1 MYALYSKNKP
11 KSDSLL
17 ASHGN
22 AFFRVSGTD
31 SSLPRTAPPMGAGG
45 LPELWGPLPAETAL
59 LGRQFK
65 QIQLG
70 DKMNLASYLLKPIQR
85 MSKYALLLKDL
96 IKTCGEAQEQELA
109 YLRAAEQMVR
119 FQLRHGN
126 DLLAMDAIRD
136 CDVRIGQEGWKRMC
150 AQGCCRRQ
158 LLLPGFCFHKPRA
171 RPFPR
176 LGQGAV
182 GSSRPLKAIPRRHVE
197 LDLARTS
204 GEGRK
209 GAGGILGALLRGHLP
224 SSENN

>member
-1 MYALYSKNKP
+1 
-11 KSDSLL
+11 
-17 ASHGN
+17 
-22 AFFRVSGTD
+22 
-31 SSLPRTAPPMGAGG
+31 MGAGA

-65 QIQLG
+65 QMQLG

-96 IKTCGEAQEQELA
+96 IKTGGEAQEQELA

-136 CDVRIGQEGWKRMC
+136 CDVRIGHEGWKRMC
-150 AQGCCRRQ
+150 AQGCCMSSCCRASVSTS
-158 LLLPGFCFHKPRA
+158 HKPWA
-171 RPFPR
+171 RRFPR
-176 LGQGAV
+176 VRDALGQGAV
-182 GSSRPLKAIPRRHVE
+182 GSSRPLKAIPRCQVE
-197 LDLARTS
+197 LDLVRTS
-204 GEGRK
+204 GEGRGGK
-209 GAGGILGALLRGHLP
+209 GPGFILLAFSGILGALLRGHLP